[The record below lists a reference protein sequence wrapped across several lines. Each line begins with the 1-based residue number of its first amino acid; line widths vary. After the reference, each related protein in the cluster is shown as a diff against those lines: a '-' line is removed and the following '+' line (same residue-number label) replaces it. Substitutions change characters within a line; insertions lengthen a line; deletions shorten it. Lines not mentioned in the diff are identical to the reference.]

1 MNKTPVTVLQELMV
15 KFGDVPEY
23 ECIAQTGPQ
32 HQAVFEYCCRARGV
46 TVAAAARS
54 KKEAKQ
60 EAARRALA
68 ALAARG
74 DPVPPPYCAAPAPPP
89 HCAAPAAPAASAA
102 LALPSCSSA
111 AGSAGADEAA
121 GAGAEAGAGAGV
133 DVRSYVA
140 LLKELCEEY
149 KLGSV
154 QYALVGDTGPP
165 HLRRF
170 TVSAALGSHER
181 VATATTKKAAR
192 QLAAEQL
199 YTYLREH
206 LADATKDFVE
216 VSVQDSPRKRKAATE
231 ENQQTKRSCDLRT
244 LLQIQTKETEEALT
258 RALDKAMSR
267 YVELREEQPWRPDL
281 GQRVADYHL
290 GEERRREAVEADR
303 AAAGEEDPVEA
314 LLRLAAALGL
324 SVEPGSLPGE
334 RGPLSTVALGPAAP
348 ALVLAGRAPAAAA
361 AAALRYLRRALRQ
374 NPAAIGPLRRSAPL
388 NL

>member
-216 VSVQDSPRKRKAATE
+216 
-231 ENQQTKRSCDLRT
+231 
-244 LLQIQTKETEEALT
+244 EEALT